1 MTTPNEDKKNSA
13 QDLLNQI
20 VIEHFK
26 DKKQQQNRRKWR
38 RVFWVT
44 IAIVAVFYF
53 FLCTQI

>member
-1 MTTPNEDKKNSA
+1 MTPPNEDKNNSA

-44 IAIVAVFYF
+44 IAIVGVFYF
-53 FLCTQI
+53 FYAHKS